1 MRVSDEQIIAALF
14 STSSNKEAAAL
25 AGISTKTLY
34 SRLAQPEFQ
43 EKVRAARRE
52 LLESVATEIQR
63 CTTSAVRV
71 IAEIRE
77 DEMVNP
83 AIRLQ
88 AADAILRHTVKL
100 TDLVDLS
107 ARLEAMES
115 KVNDMEKGA
124 NQ

>member
-1 MRVSDEQIIAALF
+1 M
-14 STSSNKEAAAL
+14 
-25 AGISTKTLY
+25 
-34 SRLAQPEFQ
+34 
-43 EKVRAARRE
+43 
-52 LLESVATEIQR
+52 
-63 CTTSAVRV
+63 
-71 IAEIRE
+71 IAEIME